1 MMKIVL
7 WYFIQHI
14 NFIVQMYSIIL
25 AAYLPNWKR
34 ILNII
39 SSIYFFIFR
48 TDEKYILKK
57 WYYEKNGWHWK
68 HLRYM
73 KGGGGVNLNL

>member
-39 SSIYFFIFR
+39 SSIYFSIFR
-48 TDEKYILKK
+48 TDEKYIYKNDIMKK
-57 WYYEKNGWHWK
+57 MVGIEI
-68 HLRYM
+68 LRYM
-73 KGGGGVNLNL
+73 KGGGAYLNL